1 MASLQEVQVPRT
13 VAEAPFRKRPLPHVG
28 WSLHVPLLVA
38 EWPDRYCPL
47 EHELWSPHEYPLVV
61 PEHEPERNLLS
72 PQLMFE
78 HGEHE

>member
-1 MASLQEVQVPRT
+1 MALLQEVQVPRT
-13 VAEAPFRKRPLPHVG
+13 VAEAPFRNSPALHVG

-61 PEHEPERNLLS
+61 PEHEPERNLLV
-72 PQLMFE
+72 PQLVFE
-78 HGEHE
+78 HVEHE